1 MSRQEMFF
9 NPVMEEVNGVN
20 KMVMPYVKDAERTAN
35 PYQFDLDQNGVP
47 LFTDK
52 NIAFV
57 NGMVENDS
65 NYNQTDKDE
74 LCKIFEG
81 MFVGNADHRMACIG
95 RAVYEIDNEN
105 STRLTAVGLYKID
118 DLMKK
123 LNLKPV
129 EMTEPD
135 DDEEKKTIDDGKKKK
150 TITGGVLFTSQIIA
164 GIENLK
170 ERLSVGDD
178 RLVFEISHASTT
190 YLNKAHVADANK
202 NNFSFATKFCH
213 WTCQYLEL
221 GDKYCIYD
229 KVVASVFPYFVDSY
243 ASGELASWDCC
254 RMKRIKGTEGSQEL
268 VSTIENYKKDDDG
281 YTKYRNLYDAVLEG
295 INKWRSENN
304 QNGEIGYR
312 EVDRLIWYYFKGASG
327 KRVKQALASIDY

>member
-1 MSRQEMFF
+1 MGRQEILF

-52 NIAFV
+52 NINFV

-65 NYNQTDKDE
+65 NYNKTDRDE
-74 LCKIFEG
+74 LCEIFEG
-81 MFVGNADHRMACIG
+81 MFVGNEHVRIAHIG

-105 STRLTAVGLYKID
+105 STHLTAVGRHKVA
-118 DLMKK
+118 DLMKR
-123 LNLKPV
+123 LNLEPLDV
-129 EMTEPD
+129 TEMPD
-135 DDEEKKTIDDGKKKK
+135 DGEEKKTTDDGKKKK
-150 TITGGVLFTSQIIA
+150 TITGGALFTAQIIG

-178 RLVFEISHASTT
+178 QLVTDISKASKT
-190 YLNKAHVADANK
+190 YLNEAHVADINK
-202 NNFSFATKFCH
+202 INFSFATKFCH
-213 WTCQYLEL
+213 WTCQYLGL

-243 ASGELASWDCC
+243 ANGGLASLDCC
-254 RMKRIKGTEGSQEL
+254 RIKKIRGGQEF

-295 INKWRSENN
+295 INTWRSQND

-327 KRVKQALASIDY
+327 KRIKQALASIDY

>member
-1 MSRQEMFF
+1 MGRQEMLF
-9 NPVMEEVNGVN
+9 NPVMEKVDGI
-20 KMVMPYVKDAERTAN
+20 KKPVMPYEEDKEQTNN
-35 PYQFDLDQNGVP
+35 PYQFDKDQNDMP

-52 NIAFV
+52 NINFV

-81 MFVGNADHRMACIG
+81 MFVGNADDRMSCIG

-105 STRLTAVGLYKID
+105 STRLTAVGRYKVD

-129 EMTEPD
+129 EMTEL
-135 DDEEKKTIDDGKKKK
+135 DDEEKETIDDGEKKK
-150 TITGGVLFTSQIIA
+150 TITGGVLFTSQVIA

-190 YLNKAHVADANK
+190 YLNEAHVADVNK
-202 NNFSFATKFCH
+202 INFSFATKFCH

-229 KVVASVFPYFVDSY
+229 NVVASVLPYFVDNY
-243 ASGELASWDCC
+243 ASGELTSWNCC
-254 RMKRIKGTEGSQEL
+254 RMKRAKGAKGGQEL
-268 VSTIENYKKDDDG
+268 VSSRG
-281 YTKYRNLYDAVLEG
+281 Y
-295 INKWRSENN
+295 
-304 QNGEIGYR
+304 Q
-312 EVDRLIWYYFKGASG
+312 
-327 KRVKQALASIDY
+327 

>member
-1 MSRQEMFF
+1 MGRQEMYF

-20 KMVMPYVKDAERTAN
+20 KLVMPYVEDAGRTAD
-35 PYQFDLDQNGVP
+35 PYQFDVDQNGVP

-52 NIAFV
+52 NINFV

-65 NYNQTDKDE
+65 NYNQADKE
-74 LCKIFEG
+74 EVRKIFEG
-81 MFVGNADHRMACIG
+81 MFDDDPRKRMAYTG

-105 STRLTAVGLYKID
+105 STRLTAVGQHKVD

-123 LNLKPV
+123 LNLEPSV
-129 EMTEPD
+129 VIAMPD
-135 DDEEKKTIDDGKKKK
+135 DEGEK
-150 TITGGVLFTSQIIA
+150 TITGGVLFTAQIID
-164 GIENLK
+164 GIEGLK
-170 ERLSVGDD
+170 ERLNVGDD
-178 RLVFEISHASTT
+178 QLVFEISHASKI
-190 YLNKAHVADANK
+190 YLNEAHVTDVNK
-202 NNFSFATKFCH
+202 INFSFATKFCH
-213 WTCQYLEL
+213 WACQYLEL

-229 KVVASVFPYFVDSY
+229 NVVASVFPYFVDSY

-254 RMKRIKGTEGSQEL
+254 RMKRVNGAKGSQEL

-295 INKWRSENN
+295 INKWRSDNN

-327 KRVKQALASIDY
+327 KRIKQALAAIDC

>member
-1 MSRQEMFF
+1 MGRQEMYF
-9 NPVMEEVNGVN
+9 NPAMEEVNGVN
-20 KMVMPYVKDAERTAN
+20 KMVMPYVKNAERTAN
-35 PYQFDLDQNGVP
+35 PYQFDLDQNDVP

-65 NYNQTDKDE
+65 NYNKTDKKE
-74 LCKIFEG
+74 LCKIIEG
-81 MFVGNADHRMACIG
+81 MFVGDAYERMACIG
-95 RAVYEIDNEN
+95 RVVYEIDNEN
-105 STRLTAVGLYKID
+105 STHLTAVGRHKVD
-118 DLMKK
+118 DIMKK
-123 LNLKPV
+123 LDLKPMTV
-129 EMTEPD
+129 EKMS
-135 DDEEKKTIDDGKKKK
+135 DDGEGEK

-164 GIENLK
+164 GIEGLK

-178 RLVFEISHASTT
+178 RLVFEISHASKT
-190 YLNKAHVADANK
+190 YLNGAHVADVNK
-202 NNFSFATKFCH
+202 INFSFATKFCH

-229 KVVASVFPYFVDSY
+229 NVVASVLPYFVDNY

-254 RMKRIKGTEGSQEL
+254 RMKKIKRGKGGQEL

-281 YTKYRNLYDAVLEG
+281 YTRYRNLYDAVLEG
-295 INKWRSENN
+295 INKWRSDNN

-327 KRVKQALASIDY
+327 KRIKHALAAIDC

>member
-20 KMVMPYVKDAERTAN
+20 KMVMPYVKDAKRTAN

-65 NYNQTDKDE
+65 NYNQTDKEKVRD
-74 LCKIFEG
+74 IFKD
-81 MFVGNADHRMACIG
+81 MFVGSADERMACIG

-105 STRLTAVGLYKID
+105 STHLTAVGRHKVD

-123 LNLKPV
+123 LNIKPTAV
-129 EMTEPD
+129 RKLPD
-135 DDEEKKTIDDGKKKK
+135 DGEEK
-150 TITGGVLFTSQIIA
+150 TITGGALFTAQIIG

-178 RLVFEISHASTT
+178 QLVFDISHASTT
-190 YLNKAHVADANK
+190 YLNEAHVADVNK

-213 WTCQYLEL
+213 WTCQYLKL

-229 KVVASVFPYFVDSY
+229 KVVASVLPYFVDNY
-243 ASGELASWDCC
+243 ASGELASWKCC
-254 RMKRIKGTEGSQEL
+254 RMKRAKGAKGGQEL

-327 KRVKQALASIDY
+327 KRIKQALASIDY

>member
-20 KMVMPYVKDAERTAN
+20 KMVMPYVKDAERTAD

-74 LCKIFEG
+74 VREIFKG
-81 MFVGNADHRMACIG
+81 MFVGDAHERMACIG
-95 RAVYEIDNEN
+95 RVVYEIDNEN
-105 STRLTAVGLYKID
+105 STHLAAVGRHKVD
-118 DLMKK
+118 DIMKK
-123 LNLKPV
+123 LDLKPMTV
-129 EMTEPD
+129 EKMS
-135 DDEEKKTIDDGKKKK
+135 DDGEGEK

-164 GIENLK
+164 GIEGLR

-178 RLVFEISHASTT
+178 QLVTDISKASKT
-190 YLNKAHVADANK
+190 YLNEAHVADVNK

-229 KVVASVFPYFVDSY
+229 KVVASVFPYFVDNY
-243 ASGELASWDCC
+243 ASGELASLDCC
-254 RMKRIKGTEGSQEL
+254 RMKRIKGAKGSQEL
-268 VSTIENYKKDDDG
+268 VSTIENYKKEDDG
-281 YTKYRNLYDAVLEG
+281 YTKYRKLYDAVLEG
-295 INKWRSENN
+295 INKWRSDNN

-312 EVDRLIWYYFKGASG
+312 KVDRLIWYYFKGASG
-327 KRVKQALASIDY
+327 KRIKQALASIDY

>member
-1 MSRQEMFF
+1 MGRQEMLF
-9 NPVMEEVNGVN
+9 NPVMEEANGVN
-20 KMVMPYVKDAERTAN
+20 KPVMPYVKDEERTAN
-35 PYQFDLDQNGVP
+35 PYQFDVDQNGVP

-65 NYNQTDKDE
+65 NYNQTDKE
-74 LCKIFEG
+74 EVRIIFEG
-81 MFVGNADHRMACIG
+81 MFDGDPRKRMAYIG

-105 STRLTAVGLYKID
+105 STRLTAVGRHKVD

-123 LNLKPV
+123 LNL
-129 EMTEPD
+129 EPSVVIGMS
-135 DDEEKKTIDDGKKKK
+135 DDEGEK
-150 TITGGVLFTSQIIA
+150 TITGGVLFTAQIIG

-178 RLVFEISHASTT
+178 QLVSEISHASET
-190 YLNKAHVADANK
+190 YLNESHAADVDK

-229 KVVASVFPYFVDSY
+229 NVVASVFPYFVDNY
-243 ASGELASWDCC
+243 ASGELAGWGCC
-254 RMKRIKGTEGSQEL
+254 RMKRIKGAKGSQEL

-281 YTKYRNLYDAVLEG
+281 YTKYRNL
-295 INKWRSENN
+295 
-304 QNGEIGYR
+304 
-312 EVDRLIWYYFKGASG
+312 
-327 KRVKQALASIDY
+327 

>member
-1 MSRQEMFF
+1 MGRQEMYF

-20 KMVMPYVKDAERTAN
+20 KLVMPYVEDAGRTAD
-35 PYQFDLDQNGVP
+35 PYQFDVDQNGVP

-52 NIAFV
+52 NINFV

-65 NYNQTDKDE
+65 NYNQADKE
-74 LCKIFEG
+74 EVRKIFEG
-81 MFVGNADHRMACIG
+81 MFDDDPRKRMAYIG
-95 RAVYEIDNEN
+95 RVVYEIDNEN
-105 STRLTAVGLYKID
+105 STRLTAVGQHKVD

-123 LNLKPV
+123 LNLEPSV
-129 EMTEPD
+129 VIAMPD
-135 DDEEKKTIDDGKKKK
+135 DEGEK
-150 TITGGVLFTSQIIA
+150 TITGGVLFTAQIID
-164 GIENLK
+164 GIEGLK
-170 ERLSVGDD
+170 ERLNVGDD
-178 RLVFEISHASTT
+178 QLVFEISHASKI
-190 YLNKAHVADANK
+190 YLNEAHVTDVNK
-202 NNFSFATKFCH
+202 INFSFATKFCH
-213 WTCQYLEL
+213 WACQYLEL

-229 KVVASVFPYFVDSY
+229 NVVASVFPYFVDSY

-254 RMKRIKGTEGSQEL
+254 RMKRVNGAKGSQEL

-295 INKWRSENN
+295 INKWRSDNN

-327 KRVKQALASIDY
+327 KRIKQALAAIDC

>member
-1 MSRQEMFF
+1 MGRQEMLF
-9 NPVMEEVNGVN
+9 NPVMEEVDEI
-20 KMVMPYVKDAERTAN
+20 KTPLMPYEEDKERTN
-35 PYQFDLDQNGVP
+35 DPYRFDKDQNDMP

-52 NIAFV
+52 NIKFV

-65 NYNQTDKDE
+65 NYNQTDIE
-74 LCKIFEG
+74 VVRKIFEG
-81 MFVGNADHRMACIG
+81 MFGDNPQDRMACIG

-105 STRLTAVGLYKID
+105 STHLTAVGRYKVD

-129 EMTEPD
+129 EITVPD
-135 DDEEKKTIDDGKKKK
+135 DGEEKKTV
-150 TITGGVLFTSQIIA
+150 TGGALFTAQIIG
-164 GIENLK
+164 GIEDLK

-178 RLVFEISHASTT
+178 QLVFEISHASAT
-190 YLNKAHVADANK
+190 YLKEAHVADVNK

-213 WTCQYLEL
+213 WTCQYLKL

-229 KVVASVFPYFVDSY
+229 KVVASVFPYFVDNY

-254 RMKRIKGTEGSQEL
+254 RMKRIKGAKDSQEL

-295 INKWRSENN
+295 INTWRSENN

-327 KRVKQALASIDY
+327 KRIKQALAAIDY

>member
-95 RAVYEIDNEN
+95 RAVYEIDNE
-105 STRLTAVGLYKID
+105 TR
-118 DLMKK
+118 
-123 LNLKPV
+123 PV
-129 EMTEPD
+129 
-135 DDEEKKTIDDGKKKK
+135 
-150 TITGGVLFTSQIIA
+150 
-164 GIENLK
+164 
-170 ERLSVGDD
+170 
-178 RLVFEISHASTT
+178 
-190 YLNKAHVADANK
+190 
-202 NNFSFATKFCH
+202 
-213 WTCQYLEL
+213 
-221 GDKYCIYD
+221 
-229 KVVASVFPYFVDSY
+229 
-243 ASGELASWDCC
+243 
-254 RMKRIKGTEGSQEL
+254 
-268 VSTIENYKKDDDG
+268 
-281 YTKYRNLYDAVLEG
+281 
-295 INKWRSENN
+295 
-304 QNGEIGYR
+304 
-312 EVDRLIWYYFKGASG
+312 
-327 KRVKQALASIDY
+327 

>member
-1 MSRQEMFF
+1 MSRQEMYF
-9 NPVMEEVNGVN
+9 NPVMEKTNGVN
-20 KMVMPYVKDAERTAN
+20 KMVMPYVEDTGRTAD
-35 PYQFDLDQNGVP
+35 PYQFDVDQNGVP

-65 NYNQTDKDE
+65 NYNQTDKE
-74 LCKIFEG
+74 EVRKIFEG
-81 MFVGNADHRMACIG
+81 MFDDDPRNRMACIG

-105 STRLTAVGLYKID
+105 STHLTAIGRHKVD
-118 DLMKK
+118 DIMKK
-123 LNLKPV
+123 LDLKPAVV
-129 EMTEPD
+129 EKMPD
-135 DDEEKKTIDDGKKKK
+135 DGEEEK
-150 TITGGVLFTSQIIA
+150 TITGGVLFTSQVIN
-164 GIENLK
+164 GIEGLK
-170 ERLSVGDD
+170 ERLNVGDD
-178 RLVFEISHASTT
+178 RLVFEIAHASKT
-190 YLNKAHVADANK
+190 YLNEAHVADVNK
-202 NNFSFATKFCH
+202 INFSFATKFCH
-213 WTCQYLEL
+213 WTCQYLKL

-243 ASGELASWDCC
+243 ASGGLASRDCC
-254 RMKRIKGTEGSQEL
+254 RMKRVKGAKGSQEL

-295 INKWRSENN
+295 INKWRSKYK

-327 KRVKQALASIDY
+327 KRIKQALATIDC

>member
-20 KMVMPYVKDAERTAN
+20 KMVMPYVKDAKRTAN
-35 PYQFDLDQNGVP
+35 PYQFDPDQNGVP

-52 NIAFV
+52 NINFV

-65 NYNQTDKDE
+65 NYNKTDKKE
-74 LCKIFEG
+74 LRKIIEG
-81 MFVGNADHRMACIG
+81 MFVGDAHERMACIG
-95 RAVYEIDNEN
+95 RVVYEIDNEN
-105 STRLTAVGLYKID
+105 STHLTAVGRHKVD
-118 DLMKK
+118 DIMKK
-123 LNLKPV
+123 LDLKPTV
-129 EMTEPD
+129 VKKMSDGE
-135 DDEEKKTIDDGKKKK
+135 EEKTV
-150 TITGGVLFTSQIIA
+150 TGGVLFTAQIIA
-164 GIENLK
+164 DIENLK
-170 ERLSVGDD
+170 ERLNVGDD
-178 RLVFEISHASTT
+178 QLVPEIAYAAKT

>member
-1 MSRQEMFF
+1 MGRQEMYF

-20 KMVMPYVKDAERTAN
+20 KMVMPYVEDAGRTAD
-35 PYQFDLDQNGVP
+35 PYRFDVDQNDVP

-65 NYNQTDKDE
+65 NYNQTDIDE
-74 LCKIFEG
+74 VRVIFKG

-105 STRLTAVGLYKID
+105 STRLTAVGRYKID
-118 DLMKK
+118 DLMKR
-123 LNLKPV
+123 LNLEPLDV
-129 EMTEPD
+129 TEMPD
-135 DDEEKKTIDDGKKKK
+135 DGEEKK

-190 YLNKAHVADANK
+190 YLNEAHVADANK
-202 NNFSFATKFCH
+202 INFSFATKFCH
-213 WTCQYLEL
+213 WTCRYLEL

-229 KVVASVFPYFVDSY
+229 NVVASVLPYFVDNY

-254 RMKRIKGTEGSQEL
+254 RMKRVKRGKGGQEL

-281 YTKYRNLYDAVLEG
+281 YTKYRNLYDAVLKG
-295 INKWRSENN
+295 INKWRSDNN

-327 KRVKQALASIDY
+327 KRIKQALAAIAC

>member
-35 PYQFDLDQNGVP
+35 PYKFDVDQNGVP

-52 NIAFV
+52 NINFV

-65 NYNQTDKDE
+65 NYNQKDKDKVRE
-74 LCKIFEG
+74 IFKG
-81 MFVGNADHRMACIG
+81 MFDDDPRKRMAYIG

-105 STRLTAVGLYKID
+105 STRLTAVGQHKVD

-123 LNLKPV
+123 LNLEPSV
-129 EMTEPD
+129 VIAMPD
-135 DDEEKKTIDDGKKKK
+135 DEGKK
-150 TITGGVLFTSQIIA
+150 TITGGVLFTAQIID
-164 GIENLK
+164 GIEGLK
-170 ERLSVGDD
+170 ERLNVGDD
-178 RLVFEISHASTT
+178 QLVFEISHASKI
-190 YLNKAHVADANK
+190 YLNEAHVTDVNK
-202 NNFSFATKFCH
+202 INFSFATKFCH
-213 WTCQYLEL
+213 WACQYLEL

-229 KVVASVFPYFVDSY
+229 NVVASVFPYFVDSY

-254 RMKRIKGTEGSQEL
+254 RMKRVNGAKGSQEL

-295 INKWRSENN
+295 INKWRSDNN

-312 EVDRLIWYYFKGASG
+312 KVDRLIWYYFKGASG
-327 KRVKQALASIDY
+327 KRIKQALAAIDC

>member
-1 MSRQEMFF
+1 MGRQKMFF
-9 NPVMEEVNGVN
+9 NPVMEEANGVN
-20 KMVMPYVKDAERTAN
+20 KLVIPYVKDEERTAN
-35 PYQFDLDQNGVP
+35 PYQFDVDQNGVP

-52 NIAFV
+52 NIDFV

-65 NYNQTDKDE
+65 NYNQTDREDVRK
-74 LCKIFEG
+74 LFEG
-81 MFVGNADHRMACIG
+81 MFDDDPRKRMACIG

-105 STRLTAVGLYKID
+105 STHLTAIGRHKVNDI
-118 DLMKK
+118 MKK
-123 LNLKPV
+123 LDLKPMVV
-129 EMTEPD
+129 EKMPD
-135 DDEEKKTIDDGKKKK
+135 DGEEEKI
-150 TITGGVLFTSQIIA
+150 ITGGVLFTSQIIN
-164 GIENLK
+164 GIEDLK
-170 ERLSVGDD
+170 ERLNEGDD
-178 RLVFEISHASTT
+178 RLVSEIAHASKT
-190 YLNKAHVADANK
+190 YLNEAHAADVNK
-202 NNFSFATKFCH
+202 SNFSFATKFCH
-213 WTCQYLEL
+213 WTCQYLKL

-229 KVVASVFPYFVDSY
+229 KVVASVFPYFVDNY

-254 RMKRIKGTEGSQEL
+254 RTKRVKGAKGSQEL

-327 KRVKQALASIDY
+327 KRIKQALAAIDC

>member
-1 MSRQEMFF
+1 MGRQEMYF
-9 NPVMEEVNGVN
+9 NPAMEEVNGVN
-20 KMVMPYVKDAERTAN
+20 KMVMPYVKNAERTAN
-35 PYQFDLDQNGVP
+35 PYQFDLDQNDVP

-57 NGMVENDS
+57 NGTVENDS
-65 NYNQTDKDE
+65 NYNKTDKKE
-74 LCKIFEG
+74 LCKIIEG
-81 MFVGNADHRMACIG
+81 MFVGDAYERMACIG
-95 RAVYEIDNEN
+95 RVVYEIDNEN
-105 STRLTAVGLYKID
+105 STHLTAVGRHKVD
-118 DLMKK
+118 DIMKK
-123 LNLKPV
+123 LDLKPMTV
-129 EMTEPD
+129 EKMS
-135 DDEEKKTIDDGKKKK
+135 DDGEGEK

-164 GIENLK
+164 GIEGLK

-178 RLVFEISHASTT
+178 RLVFEISHASKT
-190 YLNKAHVADANK
+190 YLNGAHVADVNK
-202 NNFSFATKFCH
+202 INFSFATKFCH

-229 KVVASVFPYFVDSY
+229 NVVASVLPYFVDNY

-254 RMKRIKGTEGSQEL
+254 RMKKIKRGKGGQEL

-281 YTKYRNLYDAVLEG
+281 YTRYRNLYDAVLEG
-295 INKWRSENN
+295 INKWRSDNN

-327 KRVKQALASIDY
+327 KRIKHALAAIDC